1 MLAFVISIVLL
12 HIKGHLDFEGE
23 EIGVKSREEVDNK
36 FLTKTILGDFLNC
49 KMTEFEDRK
58 RKMSYCNKGIFLFKS
73 LNLKVINSYRQ
84 N

>member
-49 KMTEFEDRK
+49 KMT
-58 RKMSYCNKGIFLFKS
+58 
-73 LNLKVINSYRQ
+73 
-84 N
+84 